1 MSTDINIVYHLGAP
15 NTDNEQVTWSLRK
28 DANLLTDMGIMI
40 RRPKGYRAALAKMIG
55 ELDGDRPS
63 AADQE
68 ELMSSII
75 RGGDVKRLIMSNS
88 NFMGIPSWMFYSGHF
103 YVNAAKNTA
112 TIRNLFPDNPC
123 EFFLGIV
130 NPATFIPSVFKSQ
143 TEKTYEQFMENIDLA
158 QVRWSDVIE
167 RIQAANPD
175 CPITIWANEDTPI
188 IWPTVL
194 REIAGLEPDTRLSG
208 ELDIIREIISEEGT
222 ELLEDYLEKRP
233 QLPDEQRRKIL
244 GMFLEKYYLEDA
256 VDETIDLPGWTEETV
271 DALTEIYEHD
281 LDEIQQLPN
290 VKVIAL

>member
-55 ELDGDRPS
+55 ELDGERPS
-63 AADQE
+63 TADQE

-103 YVNAAKNTA
+103 YINAAKNTA

-123 EFFLGIV
+123 EFFLGIS

-143 TEKTYEQFMENIDLA
+143 TDKTYEQFMENIDLA

-194 REIAGLEPDTRLSG
+194 REIAGLEPEMRLSG

-256 VDETIDLPGWTEETV
+256 VDETIDLPGWTEETI
-271 DALTEIYEHD
+271 DALTDIYEDD
-281 LDEIQQLPN
+281 LEKIRHLPN
-290 VKVIAL
+290 VKTIIL